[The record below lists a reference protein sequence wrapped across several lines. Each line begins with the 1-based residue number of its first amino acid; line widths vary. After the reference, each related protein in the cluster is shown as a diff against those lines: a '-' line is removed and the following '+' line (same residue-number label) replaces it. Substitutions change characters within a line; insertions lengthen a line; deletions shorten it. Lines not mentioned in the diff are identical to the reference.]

1 MYSGTTRI
9 RLDPHSQPTT
19 PGVFQ
24 TTMSFQPSFR
34 KWIITL
40 VLSASVTCLGLTHAH
55 QPPATKEATK
65 AQPKGEQA
73 KPKEKTGDDVIARIR
88 EEGLN
93 KSQVMKTVLYM
104 TDVIGPR
111 LTNSP
116 GLKRANEWTAKT
128 LKEFGLENANL
139 EAWGPFGTGWTLKRF
154 SGQVTEPLCIPLIG
168 IPKAWSPGTG
178 GVVTGEVVHLD
189 ATDEKGLEKYK
200 GKLKNAIVLIG
211 SPREVKALFEAPGK
225 RHTDKELLAMANA
238 PEPVQATGGRGGPQ
252 GKARR
257 AEESKKSDAPRK
269 GEEPKK
275 AEPAKDGA
283 NRTADVVA
291 RARASMSFPSR
302 RIQFLLEEGAA
313 VMVETSFKGD
323 GGTYFVQSA
332 SVPQPAPAA
341 GSEAPAGGRGFGPRV
356 NAHDKNAPKTIPQVV
371 VTVEH
376 FNRMI
381 HMLKAGEKLKA
392 EFDIAVE
399 FQKDDLMG
407 YNTVA
412 EIPGTDLKDEVVM
425 LGGHMDSW
433 HGGTG
438 ATDNA
443 AGCAVGMEAV
453 RIIKALGLKPRRT
466 IRIALWTGE
475 EQGLLGSRGYVGQQ
489 FGSIQGAG
497 SGMEGMFASSMN
509 PTAPI
514 VKKPAYDKFQAYFNL
529 DNGTGK
535 IRGVHLQGNEAARP
549 IFRKWL
555 QPFADLEAN
564 TITANNTGGTDH
576 LSFDGIGLPG
586 FQFIQDEI
594 EYDPRT
600 HHSNMDVYDR
610 LQADDLKQ
618 ASTIMAAMIWNAANM
633 DERFP
638 RKPLRRPLL
647 TEEEAKSKK
656 SEPAE
661 AKKAE
666 AAGE

>member
-1 MYSGTTRI
+1 
-9 RLDPHSQPTT
+9 
-19 PGVFQ
+19 
-24 TTMSFQPSFR
+24 MSLIPSFR
-34 KWIITL
+34 KWYVVL
-40 VLSASVTCLGLTHAH
+40 GLSASVTCLGLTHAN
-55 QPPATKEATK
+55 QPPDTKNQTKSQTKPESPKTK
-65 AQPKGEQA
+65 A
-73 KPKEKTGDDVIARIR
+73 GDDIVAKIR

-93 KSQVMKTVLYM
+93 HSQVMKTVLYM

-128 LKEFGLENANL
+128 LTEFGLENAKL
-139 EAWGPFGTGWTLKRF
+139 EPWGPFGTGWTLKRF
-154 SGQVTEPLCIPLIG
+154 SAQVTEPLCIPLIG
-168 IPKAWSPGTG
+168 IPKAWSPSTE
-178 GVVTGEVVHLD
+178 GVAKGDLIHLD

-200 GKLKNAIVLIG
+200 GKLKGAIVLVG

-238 PEPVQATGGRGGPQ
+238 PEPVQGGGGRGGPQ
-252 GKARR
+252 GKAFM
-257 AEESKKSDAPRK
+257 
-269 GEEPKK
+269 KK
-275 AEPAKDGA
+275 AEETKKVEPAKAKDSA
-283 NRTADVVA
+283 ESKTSDTVSRI
-291 RARASMSFPSR
+291 RAGMSFPSR
-302 RIQFLLEEGAA
+302 RIQFLLDESAA
-313 VMVETSFKGD
+313 VMVETSSRGD
-323 GGTYFVQSA
+323 GGTFFVQSA
-332 SVPQPAPAA
+332 SVPQPPPAA
-341 GSEAPAGGRGFGPRV
+341 GSETPAGGRGIGPRA
-356 NAHDKNAPKTIPQVV
+356 NPHDKNAPKTIPQVV

-376 FNRMI
+376 FNRLS

-392 EFDIAVE
+392 EIEIAAE

-412 EIPGTDLKDEVVM
+412 EIPGTDLKDEIVM

-453 RIIKALGLKPRRT
+453 RILKKLGLKPRRT

-475 EQGLLGSRGYVGQQ
+475 EQGLLGSRGYVSQQ
-489 FGSIQGAG
+489 FGSIQGVA
-497 SGMEGMFASSMN
+497 SGLDGMFASSMN
-509 PTAPI
+509 PSAPI
-514 VKKPAYDKFQAYFNL
+514 IKKPAYDKFQAYFNL
-529 DNGTGK
+529 DNGSGK

-555 QPFADLEAN
+555 QPFADMDAT

-576 LSFDGIGLPG
+576 LSYDAIGLPG

-594 EYDPRT
+594 EYDERT

-618 ASTIMAAMIWNAANM
+618 ASIIMAATIWNAANM

-638 RKPLRRPLL
+638 RKTLRRPLL
-647 TEEEAKSKK
+647 TEQEAKSKDSEKKTAAPETKK
-656 SEPAE
+656 SATT
-661 AKKAE
+661 
-666 AAGE
+666 AG

>member
-1 MYSGTTRI
+1 
-9 RLDPHSQPTT
+9 
-19 PGVFQ
+19 
-24 TTMSFQPSFR
+24 MSFEQNLR
-34 KWIITL
+34 KWAIAGGLT
-40 VLSASVTCLGLTHAH
+40 ASVACLGLTHAH
-55 QPPATKEATK
+55 QPPATKAQEKSQSKPEAPK
-65 AQPKGEQA
+65 A
-73 KPKEKTGDDVIARIR
+73 GDDAIAKIR
-88 EEGLN
+88 DEGLN
-93 KSQVMKTVLYM
+93 RSQVMKTVLYM

-128 LKEFGLENANL
+128 LKEFGLENAKL
-139 EAWGPFGTGWTLKRF
+139 EAWGPFGTGWTLKKF
-154 SGQVTEPLCIPLIG
+154 SAQVTEPLCIPLIG
-168 IPKAWSPGTG
+168 IPKAWSPGTS

-200 GKLKNAIVLIG
+200 GKLKNAIVLVG
-211 SPREVKALFEAPGK
+211 NPREVKALFEAPAK
-225 RHTDKELLAMANA
+225 RHTDKQLLEMANA
-238 PEPVQATGGRGGPQ
+238 AEPVQASTRGGSPQ
-252 GKARR
+252 GKAAAKKADEPKK
-257 AEESKKSDAPRK
+257 AEPEKKTDVAK
-269 GEEPKK
+269 NAAEPKK
-275 AEPAKDGA
+275 AEPAKAKDGD
-283 NRTADVVA
+283 NRAAEVVN
-291 RARASMSFPSR
+291 RARATTSFPSR

-332 SVPQPAPAA
+332 SVPQPAPATP
-341 GSEAPAGGRGFGPRV
+341 APSGGRSFGPRV
-356 NAHDKNAPKTIPQVV
+356 NAHDKDAPKTIPQVV

-412 EIPGTDLKDEVVM
+412 EIPGTDLKDEIVM

-489 FGSIQGAG
+489 FGQIQGAA
-497 SGMEGMFASSMN
+497 SGLDGMFASSMN

-555 QPFADLEAN
+555 QPFADLDAT

-638 RKPLRRPLL
+638 RKALRRPLI
-647 TEEEAKSKK
+647 TEEEAKSKEKEKK
-656 SEPAE
+656 SEPE

-666 AAGE
+666 